1 MASVSQRHSVAVSKE
16 LCFPRLSRV
25 TARFPRLPARP
36 LAAPVSVIPAPQ
48 GLPARTEGL
57 GVSHLPRGRVHVVGR
72 GPSRPRLVLLTMQ
85 RPLWSRE
92 TGSGGQ
98 ALTRQQALTS
108 DSDSGGAQQVAF
120 GDRDPKYGLQTPPP
134 ELTSCTVKF
143 HKAFWAPPRPPGN
156 LKDRFS
162 RTCMH
167 SGPRGFDSSGC
178 RTHDPQL
185 GDGTHD
191 FFLHGHVG

>member
-1 MASVSQRHSVAVSKE
+1 MRRARTQWVLVRCVFPSSSRRWTGMAFLHPELTWPVSQRHSVALSKE

-25 TARFPRLPARP
+25 TARFPCLPARP

-57 GVSHLPRGRVHVVGR
+57 GVSHLPHGRVHVVGR
-72 GPSRPRLVLLTMQ
+72 GPSRPRLVLLTTQ

-108 DSDSGGAQQVAF
+108 ASDSGGAQQVAF
-120 GDRDPKYGLQTPPP
+120 GDRDPQVW
-134 ELTSCTVKF
+134 S
-143 HKAFWAPPRPPGN
+143 ADAPTRA
-156 LKDRFS
+156 
-162 RTCMH
+162 
-167 SGPRGFDSSGC
+167 
-178 RTHDPQL
+178 
-185 GDGTHD
+185 
-191 FFLHGHVG
+191 HVVHCEIS